1 MPSRDCWDGVI
12 SSPYKGNI
20 VNVSVEQ
27 LGPCKKLLRVE
38 VTADKVNAIF
48 DEVTGQ
54 FQKAVQ
60 LPGFRPGK
68 APKHLITRSH
78 EPRIMEEARKK
89 VVDEAFRTAVQQ
101 EKLRVVVTLDVEEQ
115 QFGRNQ
121 AAQFTATVEVE
132 PEFELPN
139 FKGLA
144 VRRELAV
151 ATDSDVERAL
161 GILREQNAAYNDVTR
176 PLQDG
181 DVALISYSGTTDG
194 KPLTEIAPTAVGLT
208 KKENTWVLIK
218 EGSFLPGFT
227 EPLVG
232 AVAGDKRTV
241 SLTLPSEFV
250 HPELSGMPVVYEVE
264 VLGVKEKI
272 LPEVNDEFGKQF
284 GAADVA
290 TLMVGIR
297 RDLQR
302 EYDLRQ
308 KRSIRDQILKQ
319 LLGQVACEL
328 PESVV
333 ASETKSI
340 VYNIV
345 NENQQRG
352 VSKEAVDGKRDEIFR
367 NATDTARERVK
378 AAFIL
383 GRIAASEGL
392 RVEDREL
399 TQRVLQLAQQN
410 NVTPDK
416 MVKMIQEKNAVGEIR
431 QDILTGKVLDF
442 IEMNSTIEDVAPLP
456 VSNPVSE
463 A

>member
-1 MPSRDCWDGVI
+1 M
-12 SSPYKGNI
+12 
-20 VNVSVEQ
+20 NVSVEQ

-38 VTADKVNAIF
+38 VPVDKVTAIF

-78 EPRIMEEARKK
+78 EPRIVEEARKK

-121 AAQFTATVEVE
+121 SAQFTATVEVE

-139 FKGLA
+139 YKGLA

-151 ATDSDVERAL
+151 ATDSDVERAM
-161 GILREQNAAYNDVTR
+161 GILREQNASYNDVER

-181 DVALISYSGTTDG
+181 DVAMISYSGTTDG
-194 KPLTEIAPTAVGLT
+194 KALTEIAPTAVGLT

-232 AVAGDKRTV
+232 AVKGDKRTV
-241 SLTLPSEFV
+241 TVTLPADFV
-250 HPELSGMPVVYEVE
+250 HPELSGLTVVYEVD
-264 VLGVKEKI
+264 VLGVKEKL
-272 LPEVNDEFGKQF
+272 LPEVNDEFAKQF
-284 GAADVA
+284 GADDVA
-290 TLMVGIR
+290 ILLAGVR

-302 EYDLRQ
+302 EYDMRQ
-308 KRSIRDQILKQ
+308 KRSIRDQMLKQ
-319 LLGQVACEL
+319 LLAQVQCEL

-367 NATDTARERVK
+367 NATETGKERVK

-383 GRIAASEGL
+383 GRIAATEGL

-399 TQRVLQLAQQN
+399 TQRVMQLAQQN

-442 IEMNSTIEDVAPLP
+442 IEMNSKIEDVAPLP
-456 VSNPVSE
+456 VANPAPE